1 MHGQQDEDDKSSGDS
16 TGTSGGSGK
25 RYGPGRD
32 DRRGSGK
39 RYDSDSRGGSGK
51 RNGSGR
57 DDRRGS
63 DRGGSGSRGGSG
75 KRYGSGRDDRRGS
88 DRDSRGGSG
97 KRYGSGRDDR
107 RGSGRDSGR
116 RYDSDRGGRSR
127 DRDSRPRTPAPPVDE
142 DFDYA
147 SLDRTIRRDL
157 RSLPTGLAESVGG
170 QLFMAARLVDTDPAL
185 ALKHA
190 QHAQQLA
197 SRVACVR
204 ETLAVTA
211 YANADY
217 QVAKREATTV
227 RRMTGDDSWLA
238 MIADCERGLGRPER
252 AVDLLRSSDLD
263 SLPIADRVEALIVL
277 AGARQDMGDTDA
289 ALAVLDGKLLRS
301 AKPAPWL
308 ARIRMAYAEL
318 LAAAGQ
324 PEEAAAW
331 WQRAEQAD
339 PDGST
344 IDPDRLATLED
355 AVFVD
360 AAELEPEQEAGVDPD
375 AAAEPG
381 AAGEPE
387 ASDGAVAAAASA
399 QSELADGSA
408 TARPAESHSTVTPPD
423 SSSGSAEDRAE

>member
-1 MHGQQDEDDKSSGDS
+1 M
-16 TGTSGGSGK
+16 
-25 RYGPGRD
+25 
-32 DRRGSGK
+32 
-39 RYDSDSRGGSGK
+39 
-51 RNGSGR
+51 
-57 DDRRGS
+57 
-63 DRGGSGSRGGSG
+63 
-75 KRYGSGRDDRRGS
+75 
-88 DRDSRGGSG
+88 
-97 KRYGSGRDDR
+97 
-107 RGSGRDSGR
+107 
-116 RYDSDRGGRSR
+116 
-127 DRDSRPRTPAPPVDE
+127 
-142 DFDYA
+142 
-147 SLDRTIRRDL
+147 
-157 RSLPTGLAESVGG
+157 GG

>member
-1 MHGQQDEDDKSSGDS
+1 M
-16 TGTSGGSGK
+16 
-25 RYGPGRD
+25 
-32 DRRGSGK
+32 
-39 RYDSDSRGGSGK
+39 
-51 RNGSGR
+51 
-57 DDRRGS
+57 
-63 DRGGSGSRGGSG
+63 
-75 KRYGSGRDDRRGS
+75 
-88 DRDSRGGSG
+88 
-97 KRYGSGRDDR
+97 
-107 RGSGRDSGR
+107 
-116 RYDSDRGGRSR
+116 
-127 DRDSRPRTPAPPVDE
+127 
-142 DFDYA
+142 
-147 SLDRTIRRDL
+147 
-157 RSLPTGLAESVGG
+157 GG

-190 QHAQQLA
+190 KHAQQLA

-211 YANADY
+211 YLNEDY

-277 AGARQDMGDTDA
+277 AGARQDMGDFDA

-318 LAAAGQ
+318 LAAAGR

-344 IDPDRLATLED
+344 IDPDRLAALED

-360 AAELEPEQEAGVDPD
+360 TAEPEQEAGVDPE
-375 AAAEPG
+375 AAAESD
-381 AAGEPE
+381 AAGGPQ
-387 ASDGAVAAAASA
+387 ASDSAVAAAAAA
-399 QSELADGSA
+399 QTEQLA
-408 TARPAESHSTVTPPD
+408 D
-423 SSSGSAEDRAE
+423 SSSTERPTESDSAVTPADPNNPSAEDRAE

>member
-1 MHGQQDEDDKSSGDS
+1 MHGQQDEDDKSAGDS

-51 RNGSGR
+51 R
-57 DDRRGS
+57 
-63 DRGGSGSRGGSG
+63 
-75 KRYGSGRDDRRGS
+75 YGSGRDDRR
-88 DRDSRGGSG
+88 R
-97 KRYGSGRDDR
+97 
-107 RGSGRDSGR
+107 SGRDSGR
-116 RYDSDRGGRSR
+116 RYDSERGGRSR
-127 DRDSRPRTPAPPVDE
+127 DRDSQPRTPAPPVDE

-217 QVAKREATTV
+217 QVAKREATTM

-252 AVDLLRSSDLD
+252 AVDLLRSSDLE

-308 ARIRMAYAEL
+308 ARIRLAYAEL
-318 LAAAGQ
+318 LAEAGR
-324 PEEAAAW
+324 PDEAAAW

-344 IDPDRLATLED
+344 IDPDRLAALED

-360 AAELEPEQEAGVDPD
+360 AAELEPEQEAGVDPE
-375 AAAEPG
+375 AAAEP
-381 AAGEPE
+381 AAVGGPE
-387 ASDGAVAAAASA
+387 ASDSAVAAAAAA
-399 QSELADGSA
+399 QTEQLADGSA
-408 TARPAESHSTVTPPD
+408 TERPAESDSAITPADPG
-423 SSSGSAEDRAE
+423 SPSAEDRAE